1 MQVDGVEQNGGGSMD
16 IHLVKKKVYVK
27 ARVWEEEGFLI
38 LKKCFIIVSLSIERQ
53 TGHECKA
60 DAGDLGT
67 LFSAMSLVK

>member
-1 MQVDGVEQNGGGSMD
+1 MQVDGVEQNGGGSVS

-53 TGHECKA
+53 MGHACKA

-67 LFSAMSLVK
+67 LFPAMSLVK